1 MCSKAI
7 ESDDVEGIRLITIHK
22 SKGLE
27 YDNVIIPFCDWP
39 LERGGIIWLSPGVA
53 PYNELPLAPIE
64 FSKTGL
70 EGTIYEADYEA
81 EHVQNLVDNMNLLY
95 VAFTR
100 AGKNLFVIGKKT
112 SSTTSQ
118 KATISFK
125 SLFSFNAGKCF

>member
-1 MCSKAI
+1 MEAKNLYVLSGT
-7 ESDDVEGIRLITIHK
+7 ENLMRGEL
-22 SKGLE
+22 
-27 YDNVIIPFCDWP
+27 DNVIIPFCDWP
-39 LERGGIIWLSPGVA
+39 LERGGIIWLSPDVA

-100 AGKNLFVIGKKT
+100 AGKNLFVIGRKA
-112 SSTTSQ
+112 SSATSQ
-118 KATISFK
+118 NTAIRHSK
-125 SLFSFNAGKCF
+125 SSHLC